1 MKSKY
6 YLYLILLIVIVN
18 SCITPIANFEQ
29 VANKS
34 FLTVESFISDEQ
46 GQQRTRIYMS
56 ADKILGSYFTPVT
69 RAKVYIVDEKG
80 VREDLVE
87 QATKGTYLTSAKF
100 AGRVGGTYTL
110 NIETADGKKYQ
121 STAETMKPVP
131 EIENLITQFEVLDN
145 YAKGDSRR
153 GGFNVY
159 VDFQD
164 PSTQGDNY
172 QWYWKHYQ
180 RANFCETCVGGTYNF
195 TSNTCVYPRVPT
207 EQILNYFCDG
217 DCWDISFSTDLNI
230 FSDTY
235 LNGQRI
241 TGKQVARIPFN
252 GVSKYYLQFE
262 QRAITRNSYNY
273 YQGLNAQTQ
282 NTGTIFDVPAETRFS
297 FNIKST
303 TNPEEKILGIFD
315 VYSVRKKIFYID
327 RTLGVPAGES
337 PTTSPVVG
345 DVFSCPP
352 GGPPTC
358 KDKVQCAEGLY
369 RTPFKPTGWKD

>member
-1 MKSKY
+1 MKSKAF
-6 YLYLILLIVIVN
+6 LYIIFLIALTN
-18 SCITPIANFEQ
+18 SCITPIKDFEQ

-34 FLTVESFISDEQ
+34 FLTVESFLSDEQ

-56 ADKILGSYFTPVT
+56 ADKILGGYFTPIT
-69 RAKVYIVDEKG
+69 RAKVYFVDEKG
-80 VREDLVE
+80 VREDLIE
-87 QATKGTYLTSAKF
+87 QSTKGTYLTSTKF
-100 AGRVGGTYTL
+100 VGRVGGTYTL

-121 STAETMKPVP
+121 STPEKMKPVP
-131 EIENLITQFEVLDN
+131 EIENLITQFEVYDN

-164 PSTQGDNY
+164 PSTTGDNY

-180 RANFCETCVGGTYNF
+180 RANICETCVGGTYNF
-195 TSNTCVYPRVPT
+195 VSNTCVYPRIPT
-207 EQILNYFCDG
+207 EQIWNYQCDG

-241 TGKQVARIPFN
+241 TGKQVARIPFD
-252 GVSKYYLQFE
+252 GISKYYLQFE
-262 QRAITRNSYNY
+262 QRGITRDSYNY
-273 YQGLNAQTQ
+273 YQSLSTQTQ
-282 NTGTIFDVPAETRFS
+282 NTGTLFDVPAETRFS
-297 FNIKST
+297 FNIKSL
-303 TNPEEKILGIFD
+303 TNPDEKILGIFD
-315 VYSVRKKIFYID
+315 VYSVRKRIFYID
-327 RTLGVPAGES
+327 RSVGVPAGEK
-337 PTTSPVVG
+337 PVITPIVG
-345 DVFSCPP
+345 DIFMCNP

-358 KDKVQCAEGLY
+358 KDKVQCTEGLF

>member
-1 MKSKY
+1 MKSKFHSY
-6 YLYLILLIVIVN
+6 IIILIILTS

-29 VANKS
+29 IANKS
-34 FLTVESFISDEQ
+34 FLTVESFVNDEQ

-69 RAKVYIVDEKG
+69 KAKVYFVDEKG

-87 QATKGTYLTSAKF
+87 QSTKGTYLTSAKF

-110 NIETADGKKYQ
+110 NIETIDGKKYQ
-121 STAETMKPVP
+121 STPETMKPVP
-131 EIENLITQFEVLDN
+131 EIENLITQFQVLDN

-153 GGFNVY
+153 TGFNVY

-164 PSTQGDNY
+164 PATLGDNY
-172 QWYWKHYQ
+172 QWYWKHYE
-180 RANFCETCVGGTYNF
+180 RASICQTCVGGSYNF
-195 TSNTCVYPRVPT
+195 FSNACVYPRVPT
-207 EQILNYFCDG
+207 EQILNYLCDG
-217 DCWDISFSTDLNI
+217 DCWDVSFSTDLNI
-230 FSDTY
+230 FSDAY

-241 TGKQVARIPFN
+241 TGKQVARIPFD
-252 GVSKYYLQFE
+252 GISKYYLQFE
-262 QRAITRNSYNY
+262 QRAITRDSYNY
-273 YQGLNAQTQ
+273 YQSLNAQTQ
-282 NTGTIFDVPAETRFS
+282 NTGTLFDVPAETRFS

-303 TNPEEKILGIFD
+303 TNSDEKILGIFD

-327 RTLGVPAGES
+327 RSVGVPTGET
-337 PTTSPVVG
+337 PNVIAAQG
-345 DVFSCPP
+345 DIFSCPP

-358 KDKVQCAEGLY
+358 KDKVQCAEGLF

>member
-1 MKSKY
+1 MKSKF
-6 YLYLILLIVIVN
+6 IIHIIFLIVLTS

-34 FLTVESFISDEQ
+34 FLTIESFISDEQ

-56 ADKILGSYFTPVT
+56 ADKLIGSYFTPIT

-87 QATKGTYLTSAKF
+87 QSTRGTYLTSTKF
-100 AGRVGGTYTL
+100 AGKIGGTYTL
-110 NIETADGKKYQ
+110 NIETSDGKKYQ
-121 STAETMKPVP
+121 STPETMKPVP
-131 EIENLITQFEVLDN
+131 EIENLITRFEVLDN

-164 PSTQGDNY
+164 PSTPGDNY

-180 RANFCETCVGGTYNF
+180 RANICETCVGGSYNF
-195 TSNTCVYPRVPT
+195 FSNSCVYPRIPT
-207 EQILNYFCDG
+207 DQILNYLCDG

-241 TGKQVARIPFN
+241 TGKQVARVPFD

-273 YQGLNAQTQ
+273 YQSLNAQTQ
-282 NTGTIFDVPAETRFS
+282 NTGTLFDVPAETRFS
-297 FNIKST
+297 FNVKSL
-303 TNPEEKILGIFD
+303 TNPDEKILGIFD
-315 VYSVRKKIFYID
+315 VYSIKKRIFYID
-327 RTLGVPAGES
+327 RTIGIPAGEAPS
-337 PTTSPVVG
+337 VKFFPG
-345 DVFSCPP
+345 DIYSCPP
-352 GGPPTC
+352 DGPSSC
-358 KDKVQCAEGLY
+358 KDKVQCTQGLF